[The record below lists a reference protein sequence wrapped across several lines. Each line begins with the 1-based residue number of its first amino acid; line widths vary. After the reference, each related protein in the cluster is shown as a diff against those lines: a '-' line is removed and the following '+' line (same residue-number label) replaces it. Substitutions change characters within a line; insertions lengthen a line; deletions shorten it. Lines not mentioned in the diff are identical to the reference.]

1 MKSLFVKLPQYLLY
15 LLVLTVNTAVLAASS
30 KPNDKLTDVKQAIS
44 EQKKAISITKERRTK
59 LEQQLK
65 EDDLAIA
72 KVAKTI
78 EVTKQDYQQTKE
90 KLSELSQEKQTLT
103 TEKKHQEKLLA
114 QQLRAAYS
122 SGHHDYI
129 KLLLNQEQPAK
140 IQRTVTY
147 YQYLNKARIAEIEHF
162 QQTLSKL
169 LQVTTEYNEQAKQL
183 DQIQRVQI
191 AQQKKLKE
199 NKSKRTQTIKAL
211 GKDLISKQ
219 EQLAKLEAE
228 EKNLQQALDRLAAL
242 AKAELEMKGLSKL
255 KRKLRWPVKGKIAH
269 RFGSKKQD
277 YLKWKGV
284 LISAPIGRQV
294 KTIHSGK
301 ILFADWLKGYGLV
314 TVIDHGEG
322 YMSLYG
328 HNQTLLK
335 SVGDRVETGEPIA
348 LVGQSGGQ
356 QQSGL
361 YFEIRYQGKAV
372 NPKTWCR

>member
-1 MKSLFVKLPQYLLY
+1 MKSLVVKLPQYLLY
-15 LLVLTVNTAVLAASS
+15 LLVFTVNTAVLAASS

-59 LEQQLK
+59 LAQQLK

-78 EVTKQDYQQTKE
+78 EVTKQDYQQTKK